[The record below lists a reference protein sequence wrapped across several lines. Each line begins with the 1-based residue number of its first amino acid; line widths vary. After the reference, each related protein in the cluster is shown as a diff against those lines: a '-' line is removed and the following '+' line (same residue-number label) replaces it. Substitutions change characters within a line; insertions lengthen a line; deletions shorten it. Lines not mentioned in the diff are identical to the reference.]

1 MRFKIYITVLRKL
14 NYMGA
19 VYRKCEPTK
28 QKGRYIYNRNRL
40 HKVGWKPK
48 HKLFHRVILRAMLI
62 DILSLHK

>member
-1 MRFKIYITVLRKL
+1 
-14 NYMGA
+14 MGA